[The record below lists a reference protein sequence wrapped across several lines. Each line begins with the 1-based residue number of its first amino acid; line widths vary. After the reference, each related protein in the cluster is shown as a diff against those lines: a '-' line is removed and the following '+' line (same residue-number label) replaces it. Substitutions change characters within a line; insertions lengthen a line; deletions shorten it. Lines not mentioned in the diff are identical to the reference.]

1 MSDPLNIDGS
11 FLRQSRDTLG
21 WSHGELASRACL
33 SIKQV
38 KQLEEGGSSSFYSEN
53 VKLTAARKVAQILGV
68 TEDQLLGRH
77 ALVTETEDTE
87 VDQALRFDSSHA
99 NLGHSTLN
107 ESEPVTHDDSLSIPD
122 LNNSNSSDASQE
134 SAPRVP
140 ILVPGVQSLTMRSE
154 VLHFLAQPPEES
166 ELQNDHDSVTESE
179 HLDTN
184 GTKEEN
190 SSPQSSIIKPQL
202 NENTDTSEPKVQSGV
217 PAAISSAT
225 ALPEAEVSQPSST
238 ISNLLKIA
246 ILFLLALGVAAYFAQ
261 KNAEEHAEAPPP
273 LQVVPEPTS
282 TSNSEATPKTD
293 DQPAN
298 GVAASSPATPVNQ
311 TPVNAAP
318 SGSTSSNGS
327 INTKLNNTS
336 SAAGTSAPSSGT
348 SSNEQKPKTAQTP
361 IPVGASNNASSPSG
375 SASAP
380 TNTNNSSLTPSN
392 TTTATPSTS
401 GN

>member
-77 ALVTETEDTE
+77 ALVTEPEDE
-87 VDQALRFDSSHA
+87 QLDQVLNVDSSHA
-99 NLGHSTLN
+99 NLSHSTLN
-107 ESEPVTHDDSLSIPD
+107 ESELISHDDSLSIPD
-122 LNNSNSSDASQE
+122 LNNPNSSDASHE

-154 VLHFLAQPPEES
+154 VLHFLAQPPEQS
-166 ELQNDHDSVTESE
+166 ELQNDHDSLTEPE
-179 HLDTN
+179 HLGKN
-184 GTKEEN
+184 GIKEEN
-190 SSPQSSIIKPQL
+190 SLPQTSIIKPQL
-202 NENTDTSEPKVQSGV
+202 NEPADTSEPKVQSEV
-217 PAAISSAT
+217 PVAT
-225 ALPEAEVSQPSST
+225 SPSIAPPEAEVSESSST

-282 TSNSEATPKTD
+282 TSSSESAPKTD
-293 DQPAN
+293 DQPAT
-298 GVAASSPATPVNQ
+298 GATAGSSATPGNQ
-311 TPVNAAP
+311 TPLNAAP
-318 SGSTSSNGS
+318 AGSTSSPGS
-327 INTKLNNTS
+327 VNTKLNNTS
-336 SAAGTSAPSSGT
+336 SSGSTSAPNSGA

-361 IPVGASNNASSPSG
+361 TPVGVSNNASSSAG
-375 SASAP
+375 SAATP

-392 TTTATPSTS
+392 TSTVTPSTS

>member
-179 HLDTN
+179 HLNTN

-190 SSPQSSIIKPQL
+190 SSPQSSIIQPQF
-202 NENTDTSEPKVQSGV
+202 NEHADTSEPKDQSET
-217 PAAISSAT
+217 PATTSSAT
-225 ALPEAEVSQPSST
+225 ALPEAELSQPSST

-246 ILFLLALGVAAYFAQ
+246 IIFLLALGVAAYFAQ

-282 TSNSEATPKTD
+282 TSSSEAAPKTD

-336 SAAGTSAPSSGT
+336 SAAGTSAPNPGT

>member
-77 ALVTETEDTE
+77 ALVTEAEDTE
-87 VDQALRFDSSHA
+87 VDQALSFHSSHA

-122 LNNSNSSDASQE
+122 LNNSNSSEASQE